1 MNMSA
6 TSLSVSLGDRSYNIH
21 ITTDGINDLPALIA
35 DWLSDRLYWHQSS
48 PKGLIITD
56 ENVLEQAQKVQTA
69 LTSDQWTTTILSL
82 PPGEQT
88 KSLSQLACIYT
99 QLTQM
104 TADRKTMIFAIGGG
118 VIGDL
123 AGFAAATY
131 ARGLPFIQIPTTL
144 LANVDSSVGGKT
156 GINLPEGKNLVGAF
170 HQPLGVFIETSFLET
185 LPDRE
190 FRSGLAEVVKYG
202 VIMDESF
209 FEYLEKNVDAIN
221 QRDPSVI
228 RTMIRRSCQCKADVV
243 EQDEFERSGLR
254 AILNYGHTFAHAY
267 EALCG
272 YGLLLHGEA
281 VSIGML
287 DASRLAERLGR
298 IDASVTK
305 RQSDLLSALGLPIV
319 LPSNGRPSSQKMVDV
334 MMLDKKTVG
343 GKLRFI
349 LPTRLGHVELVRDV
363 PTDLVIETL
372 DKDL

>member
-228 RTMIRRSCQCKADVV
+228 RTMIQRSCQCKADVV